1 MENFYIII
9 VVILF
14 ALAISDLIVGVSND
28 AVNFLNSAIG
38 SKAAP
43 RYVIMIIASVG
54 IVVGT
59 TFSSGMMEVARKGIF
74 HPDQFYFSEIM
85 IIFLAVMLTDVVLL
99 DVFNTLGLPTS
110 TTVSIVFELLGSA
123 VAVSLIKIKHL
134 GQTAGDLVMY
144 INSGKALAIISG
156 ILLSVVVAFTVGSL
170 VMYLTR
176 LVFSFNY
183 KKTFKYFGAIWGGIA
198 ITAITYF
205 ILIKGAKGSSF
216 LTEDTTNWIKE
227 NSSLIILYS
236 FIGWTILL
244 QLLYWVIRLDILKMI
259 VLVGTFALAMAFA
272 GNDLVNFIGVPLAGL
287 KSFQAFIAD
296 PGTDPDGFLMIALT
310 GKAKANTYLL
320 LIAGMVMVITL
331 WLSKKARKVTETE
344 LNLSRQGAGSERFG
358 SSFLSRTIVRTAMDI
373 SRTVEKLTPGSLKKG
388 LSKRFDQTEYH
399 NKLRNQKDAPS
410 FDMVRASVNLT
421 VASILISLATSMKL
435 PLSTTYVTFMV
446 AMGTSLADKAWG
458 RESAVYRITGVV
470 TVIGG
475 WFMTAFTAFTVAFL
489 IALIISW
496 GGVIAIA
503 AFVLFALYIV
513 VYSHTSFHKK
523 EAEKQKIRRLVDE
536 DLHTENI
543 MTKCSL
549 EVRNM
554 LKSVVSVFN
563 ETVIGLTHEDR
574 KLLKK
579 VCKEVDVLNADAKYL
594 KANVHNTLLKLQE
607 EEGETGHYYV
617 QVIDYLREMAHA
629 LSFISH
635 PSYDHVDNNH
645 KPLLQVQIDE
655 LNELKDGGTDL
666 FEAIIYTI
674 DKKQFENIPNLIEK
688 QQSIL
693 DNLKSGRKN
702 QIKRIK
708 NDEAGTRNSIL
719 YLGILNEIKNFL
731 LQSINLVKA
740 QRDFVEYQINN
751 KE

>member
-1 MENFYIII
+1 METFYIIL

-38 SKAAP
+38 SKVAP
-43 RYVIMIIASVG
+43 RYIIMIIASVG
-54 IVVGT
+54 ILIGT

-85 IIFLAVMLTDVVLL
+85 VIFLAVMLTDVVLL

-123 VAVSLIKIKHL
+123 VAVALVKIKHL
-134 GQTAGDLVMY
+134 GQTASDLAMY
-144 INSGKALAIISG
+144 INSGKALAIIAG
-156 ILLSVVVAFTVGSL
+156 ILLSVVVAFTVGAI
-170 VMYLTR
+170 VMYITR
-176 LVFSFNY
+176 LVFSFNHA
-183 KKTFKYFGAIWGGIA
+183 KTFKRFGAIWGGIA

-205 ILIKGAKGSSF
+205 MLIKGAKGSSF
-216 LTEDTTNWIKE
+216 LTSETTNWIK
-227 NSSLIILYS
+227 NNTTLIILYS

-287 KSFQAFIAD
+287 KSFQSFIAD
-296 PGTDPDGFLMIALT
+296 PGADPDGFLMVALT
-310 GKAKANTYLL
+310 GKSKANTFIL
-320 LIAGMVMVITL
+320 LIAGMIMVITL
-331 WLSKKARKVTETE
+331 WLSRKARKVTETE
-344 LNLSRQGAGSERFG
+344 VNLSRQGAGSERFG
-358 SSFLSRTIVRTAMDI
+358 SSMLSRTLVRGAMDI
-373 SRTVEKLTPGSLKKG
+373 SKAVEKITPKSLKKG
-388 LSKRFDQTEYH
+388 ISRRFDDTQYQ
-399 NKLRNQKDAPS
+399 NKIKKLKDAPS

-421 VASILISLATSMKL
+421 VASILISFATSLKL

-446 AMGTSLADKAWG
+446 AMGSSLADKAWG

-475 WFMTAFTAFTVAFL
+475 WFMTAFTAFTVAFI

-496 GGVIAIA
+496 GGAIAIGI
-503 AFVLFALYIV
+503 FVLIALYTIIRT
-513 VYSHTSFHKK
+513 HASFHKK
-523 EAEKQKIRRLVDE
+523 EALKNKTKRLSDE
-536 DLHTENI
+536 ELHADNI

-554 LKSVVSVFN
+554 LKSVVDTFS
-563 ETVIGLTHEDR
+563 ETVDGLTHEDR
-574 KLLKK
+574 KKLKNI
-579 VCKEVDVLNADAKYL
+579 CKEVDDLNLEAKHL
-594 KANVHNTLLKLQE
+594 KNNVHNTLSRLKE
-607 EEGETGHYYV
+607 EEGETGHFYV

-629 LSFISH
+629 LSFISN
-635 PSYDHVDNNH
+635 PSYEHVDNNH
-645 KPLLQVQIDE
+645 KPLLKVQIEE
-655 LNELKDGGTDL
+655 LNELNNEVKDL
-666 FEAIIYTI
+666 FETIIDTVEKNNYS
-674 DKKQFENIPNLIEK
+674 KIPDLIE
-688 QQSIL
+688 QQQNIL
-693 DNLKSGRKN
+693 NKIKDGRKK

-740 QRDFVEYQINN
+740 QRDFVEYQMNN
-751 KE
+751 KS